1 MLSGLPQYRTSGH
14 NIGAARS
21 RRSMLETL
29 VRHLDMVRLTVV
41 AASLLAMVGCSG
53 LIDGGGSGGLTPEQQ
68 TARRLWVEKALPVL
82 STNCMVCHDGSR
94 ANIGFIVG
102 DGDLDKRDT
111 ILAYTP
117 AVVNLDAPGSSRVMT
132 KGLHEG
138 PALDAT
144 QTSDLLEWAN
154 AEKAAAGSTGETPP
168 TLETTQFLV
177 QICSSGLPDAPGAP
191 NPLCPVNKIPLTEI
205 GAPDAEIHFV
215 VQSLGSGL
223 YMTNLRL
230 VPGATGAFIEHPLF
244 VSYPADGSAPKAD
257 TIDRFFNVK
266 MNLQQTATSE
276 EQQISGG
283 TAAFVG
289 FLATDKISIHFKA
302 VSAFKPDEGGPA
314 GITGCLRLAEF
325 KANAVA
331 PLMASCANACHAGG
345 QPNARSAVNMTNLAA
360 ATDDEVLGACNEI
373 RNRSN
378 FQDQDNSGI
387 FLAPA
392 PGNMNHP
399 FAFPSQAAHDAFKNA
414 LKIWMMA
421 EQTAAP

>member
-1 MLSGLPQYRTSGH
+1 
-14 NIGAARS
+14 
-21 RRSMLETL
+21 MLETL
-29 VRHLDMVRLTVV
+29 VRHLDMVRLTV
-41 AASLLAMVGCSG
+41 AAAAIFAMVGCSG

-68 TARRLWVEKALPVL
+68 TARRLWVEKALPQL
-82 STNCMVCHDGSR
+82 QANCVVCHDGTR
-94 ANIGFIVG
+94 PNIGFVIG
-102 DGDLDKRDT
+102 AGDLDKRDT

-117 AVVNLDAPGSSRVMT
+117 AVVNLDAPSSSRIMT

-144 QTSDLLEWAN
+144 QTSDLLEWVN
-154 AEKAAAGSTGETPP
+154 AEKVAAGSTGEEPP

-177 QICSSGLPDAPGAP
+177 QVCTSGLPDAPPGAP
-191 NPLCPVNKIPLTEI
+191 NPNCLVNKIPLDDI
-205 GAPDAEIHFV
+205 GATGAEVHFV

-230 VPGATGAFIEHPLF
+230 VPGVDGAFIEHPLF

-266 MNLQQTATSE
+266 MNLAMTATPE
-276 EQQISGG
+276 EQQIGGG

-289 FLATDKISIHFKA
+289 FLASDKLAIHFKNA
-302 VSAFKPDEGGPA
+302 SVFKADEGGPPTA
-314 GITGCLRLAEF
+314 SGCLKLPEF

-331 PLMASCANACHAGG
+331 TLQANCAAACHAGG
-345 QPNARSAVNMTNLAA
+345 QPNARSAVNMTNLQSAN
-360 ATDDEVLGACNEI
+360 DDEVLTACNQI
-373 RNRSN
+373 RTRIN
-378 FQDQDNSGI
+378 FQDLNNSGLY
-387 FLAPA
+387 LAPT

-399 FAFPSQAAHDAFKNA
+399 FSFGGNQANFDAFKA
-414 LKIWMMA
+414 AVQIWATA